1 MKIFGHCRFSFFG
14 QTDTGKHVQSFEDAQ
29 RLLWNPDRMAVRFHL
44 FEQMMLPSI
53 RHQTDPD
60 FTFVVV
66 TSHDMPDIYQARL
79 DAATAGMQNL
89 RILRAETRDIG
100 HALKPV
106 MVEAS
111 NDRRDPAVHFRIDD
125 DDALSA
131 DYVARLRSTASGQ
144 RASTLISFSKGVLG
158 FTDGDVARHRAFSK
172 TAIAIGLAIVK
183 APADTRS
190 IFQIQHRA
198 YMQKNPHYIDPT
210 FPAYHYTRHSTN
222 NTNGYEK
229 AVHLSGGVVDVIVK
243 NSYAAHPEFAE
254 GAVTTREADTAIA
267 SAFPWTDGPHLRD
280 IIAQTQHP
288 DRLRRD

>member
-14 QTDTGKHVQSFEDAQ
+14 QTDTGKHVQSVKDAQ
-29 RLLWNPDRMAVRFHL
+29 CLLWNPDRMAVRFHL
-44 FEQMMLPSI
+44 LEQMMLPSI
-53 RHQTDPD
+53 QHQTDPD
-60 FTFVVV
+60 FAFVII

-79 DAATAGMQNL
+79 DTATASMPNV
-89 RILRAETRDIG
+89 RILRAETRNIG

-111 NDRRDPAVHFRIDD
+111 NDHRDPAVHFRIDD

-131 DYVARLRSTASGQ
+131 EYVARLRDAAAGQ
-144 RASTLISFSKGVLG
+144 RTSTLISFSSGVLG

-172 TAIAIGLAIVK
+172 VAIAIGLAIVK
-183 APADTRS
+183 APKSTRN

-198 YMQKNPHYIDPT
+198 YTRKNPHYIDPT

-229 AVHLSGGVVDVIVK
+229 TIHRNGGVVDVIVK

-254 GAVTTREADTAIA
+254 GAVTTSEAETAIT
-267 SAFPWTDGPHLRD
+267 SAFPWTDGPRLRE
-280 IIAQTQHP
+280 IIARTQYP
-288 DRLRRD
+288 GSLRRD